1 MGDFQKKIQDWVQID
16 NEIKKAS
23 THLKNLRSSK
33 NHLSDQIISYA
44 DEHNLENAIIE
55 ISDGSLKF
63 QNYKQTSPLTLKF
76 VQACL
81 LECITNENSVKQIMD
96 YIKSKRDFKMKNDI
110 KRSYNN

>member
-1 MGDFQKKIQDWVQID
+1 MSDFQRKIQTWVQID

-23 THLKNLRSSK
+23 THLKTLRSSK
-33 NHLSDQIISYA
+33 NDLSDQIISYA

-81 LECITNENSVKQIMD
+81 SECITNEESVKQIMD
-96 YIKSKRDFKMKNDI
+96 YIKSKRDFKIKNDI

>member
-1 MGDFQKKIQDWVQID
+1 MAEFQNDVQKWVQID
-16 NEIKKAS
+16 NEIKRAS
-23 THLKNLRSSK
+23 SHVKTLRETR
-33 NHLSDQIISYA
+33 NNLSDKILSYA

-76 VQACL
+76 IKTCL
-81 LECITNENSVKQIMD
+81 TECIDNENTVNNLMD
-96 YIKSKRDFKMKNDI
+96 YIKSKREFKIKNDI

>member
-1 MGDFQKKIQDWVQID
+1 MTWTPVILTYFFFILFANGIGMIPFFDLLGVINRIVLGI
-16 NEIKKAS
+16 
-23 THLKNLRSSK
+23 H
-33 NHLSDQIISYA
+33 YA

-76 VQACL
+76 IKTCL
-81 LECITNENSVKQIMD
+81 SECIQNEQTVSDLMD
-96 YIKSKRDFKMKNDI
+96 YIKSKREFKIKNDI

>member
-1 MGDFQKKIQDWVQID
+1 MSDFQRKIQNWVQID

-23 THLKNLRSSK
+23 LHLKTLRASK
-33 NHLSDQIISYA
+33 NDLSDQIISYA

-81 LECITNENSVKQIMD
+81 SECITSEESVKQIMD
-96 YIKSKRDFKMKNDI
+96 YIKSKREFKMKNDI